1 MNSEVVLS
9 LGQQALLTC
18 IYLSAPL
25 LGSALVAGLLIG
37 MFQAATQIQDMT
49 LSFVPKLLIL
59 VVVLIISGPWML
71 DVLLTF
77 THNTFQK
84 AVEVAHQ

>member
-1 MNSEVVLS
+1 MDQELVLN
-9 LGQQALLTC
+9 LGQQALMTC

-25 LGSALVAGLLIG
+25 LGSALLAGLLIG

-71 DVLLTF
+71 DVLISF
-77 THNTFQK
+77 TQNTFDA